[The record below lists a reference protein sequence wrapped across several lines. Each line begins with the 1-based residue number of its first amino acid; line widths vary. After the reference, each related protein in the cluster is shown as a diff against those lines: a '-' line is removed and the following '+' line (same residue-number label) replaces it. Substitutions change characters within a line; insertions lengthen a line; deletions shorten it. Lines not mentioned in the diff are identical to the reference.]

1 MDKGG
6 RRGGGYGNHSNYTSA
21 SGWSGGG
28 RYNVDNEQRGGWSS
42 QRQQGNHSNN
52 YYGSNQGDDGNGR
65 TQSNSNHSNNYY
77 GSNQGDDGSGRT
89 NNYYGSNQGDDGSG
103 RTQSNSNRNPHRE
116 GYSYQYNT
124 NHSNSQRQEV
134 HDDRKPEQIN
144 SCARRASSEEYSN
157 SAKRAKTYEDHIAAV
172 VAPTDIEMLTEDQRS
187 YRNEVKALM
196 EYEDSINAI
205 PLQAFC
211 LPVGWDESRKNAS
224 NVAIE
229 KVEERLREKEEVEAQ
244 RQYNDSD
251 DSDDSYKRDLR
262 GGGKRT
268 TSQLTSDD
276 RTFLGALSSCYTMMI
291 GFDIVALGN
300 SKDTE
305 WCYCPLSTKQ
315 QKWRAMHGIQLDADD
330 QCKCS
335 GAFSPIGLMG
345 HLEMIGGVRTY
356 RDPNTRQQTADPML
370 CKRHYGARQ
379 FLMSLYANYNGE
391 GIGHKALFKLNDD
404 NWKKADVAENKRY
417 IKALRLGFVELRK
430 QEEKNKQLEAELK
443 RAEKAKIEFKAISD
457 DRYEQIERLKSER
470 LKFNIPEESSDTAL
484 NERDVARYKQMIS
497 HYFMSNRK
505 RISLGL
511 SDDDVK
517 KNRPNIK
524 LQADRSKKCSF
535 SLQHFFDDLYK
546 KRNTKTT
553 QTAQTHKLLFGDMNA
568 TLTKWLLSEWNV
580 EYDKKEVYA
589 KGKGGREQKKSD
601 TAIDE
606 GGPSRQFKSDVWK
619 QLSALSIP
627 VKGSTEMIA
636 MFDEATSKG
645 VGVNGLELIPITDE
659 TLSERIRGLGLEKN
673 AEDIKTRAKE
683 YARAVGRIMLHSFV
697 HGHFVSSAAL
707 TPLFVNG
714 ETF

>member
-1 MDKGG
+1 
-6 RRGGGYGNHSNYTSA
+6 
-21 SGWSGGG
+21 
-28 RYNVDNEQRGGWSS
+28 
-42 QRQQGNHSNN
+42 
-52 YYGSNQGDDGNGR
+52 
-65 TQSNSNHSNNYY
+65 
-77 GSNQGDDGSGRT
+77 
-89 NNYYGSNQGDDGSG
+89 
-103 RTQSNSNRNPHRE
+103 
-116 GYSYQYNT
+116 
-124 NHSNSQRQEV
+124 V

-379 FLMSLYANYNGE
+379 FLMSLYANYNGGMCFTCDFLQLGRMANKCVRCVSE

-404 NWKKADVAENKRY
+404 NWKKADVAGECCRLHWCNRHCCNSKIDALLSISQKTSDTLKHFVLALWNYESKKR
-417 IKALRLGFVELRK
+417 KTNSLRL
-430 QEEKNKQLEAELK
+430 
-443 RAEKAKIEFKAISD
+443 S
-457 DRYEQIERLKSER
+457 
-470 LKFNIPEESSDTAL
+470 
-484 NERDVARYKQMIS
+484 
-497 HYFMSNRK
+497 
-505 RISLGL
+505 
-511 SDDDVK
+511 
-517 KNRPNIK
+517 
-524 LQADRSKKCSF
+524 
-535 SLQHFFDDLYK
+535 
-546 KRNTKTT
+546 
-553 QTAQTHKLLFGDMNA
+553 
-568 TLTKWLLSEWNV
+568 
-580 EYDKKEVYA
+580 
-589 KGKGGREQKKSD
+589 
-601 TAIDE
+601 
-606 GGPSRQFKSDVWK
+606 
-619 QLSALSIP
+619 
-627 VKGSTEMIA
+627 
-636 MFDEATSKG
+636 
-645 VGVNGLELIPITDE
+645 
-659 TLSERIRGLGLEKN
+659 
-673 AEDIKTRAKE
+673 
-683 YARAVGRIMLHSFV
+683 
-697 HGHFVSSAAL
+697 
-707 TPLFVNG
+707 
-714 ETF
+714 